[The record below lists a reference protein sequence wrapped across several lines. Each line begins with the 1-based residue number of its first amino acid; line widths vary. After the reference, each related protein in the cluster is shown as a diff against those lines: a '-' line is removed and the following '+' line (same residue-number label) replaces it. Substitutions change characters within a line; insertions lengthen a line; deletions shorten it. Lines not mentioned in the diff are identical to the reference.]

1 MLNRPAD
8 SGDPNRARDKSKD
21 IPVYVDGN
29 DSPMAIVYADLSP
42 PQVLWQ
48 VYGPQDADKALQIAE
63 GVIAALKGQSP
74 RVANSAQSVEDGEAG
89 AKPVAAPA
97 LKKSRPMSAAF
108 REHIAAGLSDDE
120 IWEKIVAEFN
130 CGKEHRSRIKEYR
143 READPK
149 PPVAPD
155 PYLQGIT
162 EKPASGK
169 YLLDSATPGEA

>member
-63 GVIAALKGQSP
+63 GIIAALKGQSP
-74 RVANSAQSVEDGEAG
+74 RVANSAQSAGDGEA
-89 AKPVAAPA
+89 AP
-97 LKKSRPMSAAF
+97 KKSRPMSAAF
-108 REHIAAGLSDDE
+108 RELIAAGLSDDE

-143 READPK
+143 REVEPK
-149 PPVAPD
+149 PPEAQD
-155 PYLQGIT
+155 PRA
-162 EKPASGK
+162 EKPAAGK
-169 YLLDSATPGEA
+169 YLLDSATPDGA

>member
-74 RVANSAQSVEDGEAG
+74 RVANSARSVEDGEAG
-89 AKPVAAPA
+89 AKPDAA
-97 LKKSRPMSAAF
+97 KKSRPMSAAF
-108 REHIAAGLSDDE
+108 REHIAAGLGDDE

-149 PPVAPD
+149 APD
-155 PYLQGIT
+155 PYLQGTT

>member
-63 GVIAALKGQSP
+63 GIIAALKGQSP
-74 RVANSAQSVEDGEAG
+74 RVANSAPDTTSSQA
-89 AKPVAAPA
+89 PPAPA
-97 LKKSRPMSAAF
+97 AKKSRPMSAAF
-108 REHIAAGLSDDE
+108 REHIASGLGDDD
-120 IWEKIVAEFN
+120 IWAKIVEEFN
-130 CGKEHRSRIKEYR
+130 CSKEHRTRIKEYR
-143 READPK
+143 REAEAKGAPPAQDPH
-149 PPVAPD
+149 
-155 PYLQGIT
+155 LQGT
-162 EKPASGK
+162 VSRPAGK
-169 YLLDSATPGEA
+169 HLLDAS

>member
-74 RVANSAQSVEDGEAG
+74 RVANSARSVESSEAG
-89 AKPVAAPA
+89 AKPDAA
-97 LKKSRPMSAAF
+97 KKSRPMSAAF

-149 PPVAPD
+149 ALD
-155 PYLQGIT
+155 PYLQGTT

>member
-74 RVANSAQSVEDGEAG
+74 RVANSARSVEGGEAG
-89 AKPVAAPA
+89 AKPDAA
-97 LKKSRPMSAAF
+97 KKSRPMSAAF

-149 PPVAPD
+149 APD
-155 PYLQGIT
+155 PYLQGTT

>member
-21 IPVYVDGN
+21 IPIYIDGN
-29 DSPMAIVYADLSP
+29 DSPMAVVYADLSP

-74 RVANSAQSVEDGEAG
+74 RVANSARSVEDGEAD

-97 LKKSRPMSAAF
+97 PKKRPMSAAF

-120 IWEKIVAEFN
+120 IWEKIVEEFQ
-130 CGKEHRSRIKEYR
+130 CGKEHRTRIKEYR
-143 READPK
+143 REVEAK
-149 PPVAPD
+149 PTPEPD
-155 PYLQGIT
+155 PYLEGIAA
-162 EKPASGK
+162 KPGK
-169 YLLDSATPGEA
+169 FLLDSATPGEA